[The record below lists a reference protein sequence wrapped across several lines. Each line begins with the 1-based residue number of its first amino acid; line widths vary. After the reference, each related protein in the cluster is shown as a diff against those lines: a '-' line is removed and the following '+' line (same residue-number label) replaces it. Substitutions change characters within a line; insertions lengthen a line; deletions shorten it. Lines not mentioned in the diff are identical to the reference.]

1 MALATFDNAPF
12 ETLVDPTLGIALGHA
27 WGESVERLLEN
38 HPHAQLVEDEAD
50 LQEYV
55 LPYSFTF
62 CSLDTHVFFRYQ
74 VDALI
79 AITLRWGLAEEAV
92 VDAPCARCIAGFVH
106 RYFTE
111 ELVESDEGFFS
122 LEQESIRLSVDWME
136 QRFILE
142 EVLE

>member
-12 ETLVDPTLGIALGHA
+12 ESLVDPTVGIALGHA
-27 WGESVERLLEN
+27 WGESVEELLAN

-55 LPYSFTF
+55 IPYPFTF
-62 CSLDTHVFFRYQ
+62 CSLETYAFFRYQ

-79 AITLRWGLAEEAV
+79 AISLRWGLTEQAV
-92 VDAPCARCIAGFVH
+92 VDAPCARCIAAFVD

-111 ELVESDEGFFS
+111 ELVESDEGFFH
-122 LEQESIRLSVDWME
+122 LEQQTMRLSVDWME
-136 QRFILE
+136 QRLILE
-142 EVLE
+142 EILE